1 MQNPKYDIVFEGRF
15 VEGADPARVRAVI
28 GRTFKMGPEKLEQF
42 FSGRRIVFKKG
53 VDLPEAHRFK
63 NLMRK
68 AGVACRLVPQD
79 VILTDGTESHLLD
92 RTRPPAMEPTRDH
105 DEDETTVDIKTVT
118 PAIMRT
124 RWKHLPSVN
133 GLRLWCNNF
142 MRLGADL
149 KTAFERRKP
158 GRIGK
163 LLVLLVVLATAVT
176 VGVAAIWHKGGPM
189 PADAAVL
196 EAFTAGFN
204 AELIAVE
211 TGRSRAVTHAT
222 IAKQVIEDMGYDYD
236 QTLLY
241 WHFNRELPQDAR
253 LQSIRDDYLI
263 GPLNILIELDADRM
277 KSIMAP
283 DTYAAFEETLG
294 IGEHITLRSIRLL
307 RDCAQ
312 GTTQVSHE
320 AIMAGFNKY
329 GIPVEPDYPEIAVRE
344 AFYGLSSLGLIQIH
358 KRREWKTKR
367 VEIEIL
373 DRAQIADQERKLLQL
388 DKMYARYTRR
398 L

>member
-15 VEGADPARVRAVI
+15 VEGAEPARVRALVGSI
-28 GRTFKMGPEKLEQF
+28 FKMGREDLEQF

-79 VILTDGTESHLLD
+79 VILTDGIEPHPLGQ
-92 RTRPPAMEPTRDH
+92 TRPPAMEPACDH
-105 DEDETTVDIKTVT
+105 DEDETSADINTRT
-118 PAIMRT
+118 PARMRT
-124 RWKHLPSVN
+124 RWKHLQSIN
-133 GLRLWCNNF
+133 GVRPWCNHLV
-142 MRLGADL
+142 RLGAGL
-149 KTAFERRKP
+149 KTAFIRRKP

-163 LLVLLVVLATAVT
+163 LLVLLAVLATVVT
-176 VGVAAIWHKGGPM
+176 VGVAAIWHKADPM
-189 PADAAVL
+189 PTDAATL
-196 EAFTAGFN
+196 EAFSAGFN
-204 AELIAVE
+204 AELMEVK

-241 WHFNRELPQDAR
+241 WCFNRELPQDAR
-253 LQSIRDDYLI
+253 WQSIRDDYLI
-263 GPLNILIELDADRM
+263 GPLNILFELDADRM

-294 IGEHITLRSIRLL
+294 IGAHITLHSIRLL
-307 RDCAQ
+307 RECAQ
-312 GTTQVSHE
+312 GATQVSHE
-320 AIMAGFNKY
+320 AIMAGFYKF
-329 GIPVEPDYPEIAVRE
+329 GIPVEPDYPEIAVGE
-344 AFYGLSSLGLIQIH
+344 AFYGLSNLGLVKIH
-358 KRREWKTKR
+358 KWREWRTKR
-367 VEIEIL
+367 VELEIL
-373 DRAQIADQERKLLQL
+373 DRAQIAEQERKLLQL
-388 DKMYARYTRR
+388 EKMYARYTRR